1 MYISG
6 VFGAPLEELQ
16 EKGGVGGQLQ
26 VFSGVGVSWSSTHL
40 APHDNEVAG
49 VSGVELCQTRPE

>member
-1 MYISG
+1 MRMYISG

-26 VFSGVGVSWSSTHL
+26 VFSGV
-40 APHDNEVAG
+40 
-49 VSGVELCQTRPE
+49 ELLELDAFGTTR